1 MLENKEIKARLKEL
15 NKCFEPLPEVKK
27 TLLKNTIE
35 TVAFMDIQLKELES
49 IIANGGATTPD
60 KQLYSSMAKT
70 RDVLMKK
77 LIAELPEGESEEDIL
92 DNF

>member
-1 MLENKEIKARLKEL
+1 MVEDKLVKARLKEL
-15 NKCFEPLPEVKK
+15 NKCFEKLPELKK

-49 IIANGGATTPD
+49 IIANGDATTPD

-77 LIAELPEGESEEDIL
+77 LVSEIPEEDETEDEL